1 MLPGTRSTAALAALL
16 LTGAAL
22 AQGGLRVA
30 GNQSLYG
37 ARSLRPG
44 FVTAP
49 VVMRLGAERLTDV
62 APRRLG
68 PACVGLVTVEPNYI
82 VRTTARLPLLRFHV
96 RSPGDTALVVNTPD
110 GRWRCDDNG
119 GGGHNPLVDAVDAE
133 PGQYDIW
140 VGRRAAGA
148 PLRATLTVTERADS
162 RP

>member
-1 MLPGTRSTAALAALL
+1 MHSGTRSKVALAALL

-30 GNQSLYG
+30 GNQSRYG

-44 FVTAP
+44 FAAVP
-49 VVMRLGAERLTDV
+49 VVMRLGAERATDV

-68 PACVGLVTVEPNYI
+68 PACAGLVSVEPDFI

-96 RSPGDTALVVNTPD
+96 SSPGDTTLIVNTPD

-119 GGGHNPLVDAVDAE
+119 GGGQNPLLDAVDAE

-148 PLRATLTVTERADS
+148 PLRATLTVTERAAS